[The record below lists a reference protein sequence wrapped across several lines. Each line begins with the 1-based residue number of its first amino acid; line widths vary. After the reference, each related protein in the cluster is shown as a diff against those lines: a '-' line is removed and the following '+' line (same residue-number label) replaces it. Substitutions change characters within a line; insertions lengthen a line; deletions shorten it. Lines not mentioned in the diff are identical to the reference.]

1 MRFSRLSHTPF
12 LPKACVLAVA
22 LATSALSLS
31 TSAWAAT
38 VTRGP
43 YLMMGTPDSMVIR
56 WRTDT
61 ATNSRVQFGTVQ
73 GNLSSVLDD
82 ATSTTEHEVRL
93 TGLSPETRYY
103 YSVGSSSGVLSG
115 NNATTFFQ
123 TSPLAGTAR
132 PTRIWVIGDAG
143 TGATVQTSVYNAY
156 LNATGSKYT
165 NLWLMLGDNAYS
177 SGTDAEYTSKMF
189 NNYGTIFKQSPLWP
203 TIGNHD
209 AVSADSATQTGPYYD
224 QFTMPKNAE
233 AGGVASGTEA
243 YYSFNYGNI
252 HFIVLDSQETSRATT
267 GAMMTW
273 LKADLQADNSD
284 WVVAYWHHPPYTKG
298 SHDSDTETAHIE
310 MRQNFLPVL
319 EAHGVDLVLGGHS
332 HSYERSYLLDGHYG
346 LSSTFTNAYKK
357 SAGDGR
363 TDGTG
368 AYAKSTG
375 SVPHDGAVYSV
386 VGSSGQISG
395 GTLNHPAMYV
405 SLNEAGSM
413 VLDIDGQ
420 TLNAQFINSS
430 GVVRD
435 HFTITKPGATS
446 GACTLPWGGT
456 IGSGSAVSAY
466 QSAVSSNCASIVE
479 TRTCS
484 NGTLSGS
491 YTNQTCVAA
500 AACALPWGG
509 TIASS
514 ASTTA
519 YQTSTSSNCASV
531 AETRSCSNG
540 TLSGSYTNQSCT
552 TAATTTTLT
561 LRNGLNSY
569 TGNDDTY
576 LRSKLATTAYG
587 TATTLLLDLG
597 DSTGGDEYALTK
609 WNVSAIPAA
618 ATVQSATLGLTVSN
632 ASAGVYNIY
641 QYNKAWVESTATW
654 SNQTA
659 DSYLGPLVGTITAT
673 TTGTK
678 TITLNAAGVAMVQ
691 GWVKGTV
698 ANNGL
703 LIKSAGT
710 TDGLDI
716 RASEYSTV
724 ASRPTLTIQYA
735 Q

>member
-189 NNYGTIFKQSPLWP
+189 NNYGTLFKQSPLWP

-491 YTNQTCVAA
+491 YTNQ
-500 AACALPWGG
+500 
-509 TIASS
+509 
-514 ASTTA
+514 
-519 YQTSTSSNCASV
+519 
-531 AETRSCSNG
+531 
-540 TLSGSYTNQSCT
+540 SCT

-587 TATTLLLDLG
+587 SATTLLLDLG
-597 DSTGGDEYALTK
+597 DSTGGDEYALMK